1 MVLFAFASGG
11 VCYPAVVP
19 PTVPRGATCGAPLS
33 LRLLEFDSDSPG
45 I

>member
-19 PTVPRGATCGAPLS
+19 PTALATRLLS
-33 LRLLEFDSDSPG
+33 LRLLEFDSDSG